1 MSREYIAYEAA
12 HLCFGLPE
20 GGAVAEGQLF
30 DAPHAGAMEI
40 FAEDGKF
47 TVKQDGKEIAGGSSI
62 AEAISGLGAYD
73 IERWL
78 PEYDEEFAA
87 VVDEDAWDSAL
98 FEEAIEDEETP
109 EQLEA
114 IEAYQAR
121 FE

>member
-20 GGAVAEGQLF
+20 SGAVAEGQLF
-30 DAPHAGAMEI
+30 DAPHAGAIEI

-47 TVKQDGKEIAGGSSI
+47 TVKQDDEEIASGGSV

-78 PEYDEEFAA
+78 PEYDEEFAE
-87 VVDEDAWDSAL
+87 VVDEDTWDSAL
-98 FEEAIEDEETP
+98 FEEAIEGEETP

-114 IEAYQAR
+114 IAAYQAR

>member
-1 MSREYIAYEAA
+1 MSREYVAYEAA
-12 HLCFGLPE
+12 HLCFGIPE

-30 DAPHAGAMEI
+30 DAPYAGAIEI
-40 FAEDGKF
+40 HAEDGRF
-47 TVKQDGKEIAGGSSI
+47 VVKQNGEEIASGDSI

-78 PEYDEEFAA
+78 PKYDEEFAD

-98 FEEAIEDEETP
+98 FEEAIEGEETP
-109 EQLEA
+109 EQLEV